1 MCSSRSYRGGRN
13 SIRKRVEVE
22 IKRTYEALFDDDN
35 MLEVSVAGLVIER
48 SEFVHEALMVKVEA
62 RVDKELEKW
71 VSL

>member
-1 MCSSRSYRGGRN
+1 
-13 SIRKRVEVE
+13 
-22 IKRTYEALFDDDN
+22 
-35 MLEVSVAGLVIER
+35 MLEVPVAGLVIER

>member
-1 MCSSRSYRGGRN
+1 MCVARDPTGEGEIQS
-13 SIRKRVEVE
+13 RVEVE